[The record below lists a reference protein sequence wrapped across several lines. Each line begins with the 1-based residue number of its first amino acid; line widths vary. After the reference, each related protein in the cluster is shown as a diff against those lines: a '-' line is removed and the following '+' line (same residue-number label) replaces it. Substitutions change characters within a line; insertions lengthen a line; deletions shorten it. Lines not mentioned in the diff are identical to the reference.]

1 MDKKIRDRILEA
13 AEEIFSRFG
22 FKKTTMDEIAES
34 LHKAKGSI
42 YYYFKNKED
51 VFKSIL
57 EKQSSLLKN
66 EVKKAIENEFEV
78 EKKLEAYV
86 LAEMK
91 MLKQLSI
98 YCQALKDEYLSGY
111 TFIKKLR
118 REHFRNEL
126 ETVKNILKEGVHR
139 GVFEIKQIESTA
151 VTVLAAL
158 KGLENEQEGMMVVKS
173 DNLLHILCNGLRKR

>member
-1 MDKKIRDRILEA
+1 MNSTIRDRILEA

-57 EKQSSLLKN
+57 EKQSSLFRN
-66 EVKKAIENEFEV
+66 EVKKAIDKEASVEN
-78 EKKLEAYV
+78 KLEAYI
-86 LAEMK
+86 LTMIK
-91 MLKQLSI
+91 MPEKLSI
-98 YCQALKDEYLSGY
+98 YYQALKDEYLSGY
-111 TFIKKLR
+111 PFIKKIR
-118 REHFRNEL
+118 RDHFRDEL
-126 ETVKNILKEGVHR
+126 EIIKNILKEGIDR

-151 VTVLAAL
+151 VTVLSVL
-158 KGLENEQEGMMVVKS
+158 KGLENEQEGMMVIKS
-173 DNLLHILCNGLRKR
+173 DNLLHVLCNGLRKR

>member
-1 MDKKIRDRILEA
+1 MNKTIRNRILEA

-34 LHKAKGSI
+34 LHRAKGSI

-51 VFKSIL
+51 VFRSIL
-57 EKQSSLLKN
+57 EKQGALHR
-66 EVKKAIENEFEV
+66 EEIEKAIEREASV
-78 EKKLEAYV
+78 EKKLEAYM
-86 LAEMK
+86 LTKMK
-91 MLKQLSI
+91 ILEKLSI
-98 YCQALKDEYLSGY
+98 YFQALKDEYLSGY
-111 TFIKKLR
+111 KFIKEIR
-118 REHFRNEL
+118 REHFRDEL
-126 ETVKNILKEGVHR
+126 ETVKNILKEGVDS

-173 DNLLHILCNGLRKR
+173 DNLLHVLCNGLRKR